1 MPIPK
6 PKSREKRSEFIGR
19 CVSEVAKD
27 PKFKDNKQR
36 VAICYTQF
44 QEAKASA
51 EMIVD
56 LGNDDEMLIL
66 KENPEYSME
75 NPEMETPEMESE
87 QPENEEESSDDYKE
101 DLFGMSAASISSI
114 AQHAQNIVNAME
126 DPQVKKNLQEA
137 WLQGRIAIAEEN
149 VLQIHNFV
157 MFNKED

>member
-6 PKSREKRSEFIGR
+6 PKSREKRSEFINR
-19 CVSEVAKD
+19 CMGAIGDEY
-27 PKFKDNKQR
+27 KDNKQA

-44 QEAKASA
+44 KQAKASA
-51 EMIVD
+51 EMVVD
-56 LGNDDEMLIL
+56 LGNDDEMLLL
-66 KENPEYSME
+66 KEENDDLME
-75 NPEMETPEMESE
+75 DSEMEDSEMEE
-87 QPENEEESSDDYKE
+87 GKEESSDDYKE

-114 AQHAQNIVNAME
+114 AQHAQNIVDAME